1 MNNWAEKI
9 INNRVALL
17 FITALIT
24 CIAIFYATNIS
35 FKTVYEDILPKNDA
49 YIDTHL
55 TYEGQYGGPL
65 SLKLILETK
74 QGSIY
79 TAETIKKI
87 QEITETLDATPY
99 VNHDRVFSIASR
111 KVRRVKIDE
120 YGANSVPILPRND
133 PLPSTDSELK
143 DFSQLV
149 DSTPGVLGTYV
160 SFDKSAAYFQAS
172 LIPGEIDYLKVFT
185 YIKNLSDQ
193 YTDETLTLHIFGQP
207 ILTGWV
213 YTYNAEVLQILLS
226 SFMLMLVMLWYFSKD
241 IRMVALA
248 GLTSLISAIWGL
260 GFVGVL
266 GWSMDP
272 LILVIPMLVMAR
284 TLSHSVQMG
293 MRYLELVRE
302 ISSTKDACAE
312 LLKKQFRPG
321 VLGIVTDAAGI
332 FLIAVADISM
342 MQKLAV
348 FAGVWSLS
356 VIATVLIMMPL
367 LISYLGRVSKD
378 NLVAEDRHY
387 GVTKKILSGI
397 FYLSDHR
404 KSRVIVWVLFAVI
417 TVGALWISKD
427 LEVGEIEPGTSL
439 LWPDSSY
446 NQAVTL
452 HTNKFIGP
460 DELLVVVEALPNF
473 KKPNGSLS
481 SVDIR
486 HPDIIKKMQTF
497 QYEMEGLDSVKGSL
511 SYVDLL
517 PSVKRSLSGNYPKFE
532 VIPQDK
538 RETGQLTSL
547 LQANSAPGDF
557 DYLFDQEYRSA
568 SVRFFVPDHK
578 AGTVKEVV
586 DRANEVIAEF
596 ESTEPPLVGKLR
608 MAAGSIGIAAATN
621 KEVSRA
627 QTVNFLL
634 TTLVIIIAIWL
645 GYRSMSAVLILVTP
659 LLFTDI
665 VVAAIMVK
673 MGISIN
679 VNTLPILSVGMG
691 IGIDYG
697 IYLLSRSIEEGKK
710 GVHKSMNDA
719 VHHAILTSGRAIFI
733 TAITMVVAVGAWYF
747 MSNLRFQADM
757 GLLLALIMII
767 NCLGALVLIPL
778 MIHTFKPQL
787 ISHRINT
794 TKFNT

>member
-9 INNRVALL
+9 ISSRVALL
-17 FITALIT
+17 CITALIT
-24 CIAIFYATNIS
+24 CIAVFYAASIS
-35 FKTVYEDILPKNDA
+35 FKTVYEDILPKHDA

-55 TYEGQYGGPL
+55 KYEGQYGGPL

-87 QEITETLDATPY
+87 QNITDALDATPY
-99 VNHDRVFSIASR
+99 VNHDQVFSISSR

-120 YGANSVPILPRND
+120 YGANSVPLLPAKD
-133 PLPSTDSELK
+133 LLPSTDKELQ
-143 DFSQLV
+143 DFADLV

-172 LIPGEIDYLKVFT
+172 LIPGDIDYLKVFN
-185 YIKNLSDQ
+185 YIKDLSDQ
-193 YTDETLTLHIFGQP
+193 YTDESLSLHMFGEP

-213 YTYNAEVLQILLS
+213 YTYNAEVIQILIV
-226 SFMLMLVMLWYFSKD
+226 SFLLMLVMLWYFSKN
-241 IRMVALA
+241 IRMVSLA

-260 GFVGVL
+260 GFVGIL
-266 GWSMDP
+266 GWSLDP

-293 MRYLELVRE
+293 MRYLEIVRE
-302 ISSTKDACAE
+302 IASTKEACTE
-312 LLKKQFRPG
+312 LLRKQFRPG

-342 MQKLAV
+342 MEKLAV

-356 VIATVLIMMPL
+356 VIATVLVMMPL
-367 LISYLGRVSKD
+367 LISYLGSVPKENIVNVNSD
-378 NLVAEDRHY
+378 NGL
-387 GVTKKILSGI
+387 TKKILNGI
-397 FYLSDHR
+397 FHLSDNK
-404 KSRVIVWVLFAVI
+404 KSRVTVWVMFGVI
-417 TVGALWISKD
+417 SLSSFWVAQD
-427 LEVGEIEPGTSL
+427 LQVGEIEPGTSL

-460 DELLVVVEALPNF
+460 DELLVIVEVNTESKES
-473 KKPNGSLS
+473 KKSLD

-486 HPDIIKKMQTF
+486 HPDIIKKMQMF
-497 QYEMEGLDSVKGSL
+497 QYMMGGLDSVKGSL

-532 VIPQDK
+532 RLPEDQ
-538 RETGQLTSL
+538 RESGQLTSL
-547 LQANSAPGDF
+547 LQGNSAPGDF
-557 DYLFDQEYRSA
+557 DYLFDQKYRNA

-578 AGTVKEVV
+578 ANTVKEVI
-586 DRANEVIAEF
+586 DRANEVINEI
-596 ESTEPPLVGKLR
+596 ESKEPSLAGTLR

-621 KEVSRA
+621 MEVSRA
-627 QTVNFLL
+627 QSLNFLL
-634 TTLVIIIAIWL
+634 TTLVIIVAIWL
-645 GYRSMSAVLILVTP
+645 GYKSMSAVLILITP

-665 VVAAIMVK
+665 LVAAIMVK

-733 TAITMVVAVGAWYF
+733 TAITMVIAVGAWYF

-767 NCLGALVLIPL
+767 NCLGALILIPL
-778 MIHTFKPQL
+778 MIHTFKPQMMSQL
-787 ISHRINT
+787 A
-794 TKFNT
+794 KDK